1 MSAPFDDIT
10 KILADLRAGDSS
22 AVERLIPAV
31 YASLHGIAA
40 RSLAHERND
49 HTLQPTALVHEAWLH
64 LVEQSQRDWRN
75 RAHFF
80 AVAARIIR
88 RVLVDHARMRA
99 SLKRRGDRER
109 VKLEESAAEA
119 AQPDV
124 DLLALDEALHELA
137 QLDARQARVVELR
150 FFAGLEI
157 DEVALALGVSP
168 RTVKED
174 WRVARA
180 FLSRR
185 LAEDGRR

>member
-1 MSAPFDDIT
+1 MEPTTATQLLRRAVDGDAVA
-10 KILADLRAGDSS
+10 ADQLLPLVYDELRA
-22 AVERLIPAV
+22 L
-31 YASLHGIAA
+31 A
-40 RSLAHERND
+40 RRFLRGQEG